1 MKIQLLLLATTCG
14 CLWAITS
21 NAQINV
27 SFLKAGTTFT
37 RPSADSTI
45 FIPIVKRGGSGSFRV
60 KAYLESSTLYSGA
73 FSIVNF
79 SQSLDS
85 LRANDSTTYGARLTV
100 RSNSADTSSGTLTLR
115 ITVVDSAQ
123 QVTADNRQAITTH
136 TININRIPQPRITIP
151 YSFRFAKTQKIQRTR
166 NSQSVSI
173 PIAATLGSYAGD
185 STYELKV
192 VVDRLNTNLLAR
204 EFKIDFY
211 PRKFPQLDPLDSSN
225 NNVYVELSG
234 DSSSLEDKQLT
245 LKFEVYKNGILVPDT
260 AHKLTPSEFRI
271 AKVVNDTLRG
281 FRYLAYVGTNFDLVD
296 GTKAKNLFF
305 ATNVF
310 LPPLKKYSMGM
321 YLSLYGNRTMSRID
335 SLNFQERL
343 TARRDDTSYYSFVRQ
358 GAVKTTTVSDNLG
371 AYVNGLIKL
380 GGASNPSNL
389 IQLYLSPSME
399 FVWRRIEQT
408 GEISR
413 TLYKDTLIVRGPSDQ
428 LPRDQVTK
436 LQTNQFAFNIG
447 FAGFT
452 LVHESK
458 DICMRLFM
466 TAGYSSLYYPGAGKK
481 VNADGTTDSFDLLG
495 AAYEKKW
502 DMFFSGKLWI
512 TEAVTGITLQAEV
525 TNNLRDP
532 RPYYGVTLSKAFNF
546 QNIGKIFQPI
556 IARP

>member
-1 MKIQLLLLATTCG
+1 MKIHFFLLAALCS
-14 CLWAITS
+14 CVWVMTS
-21 NAQINV
+21 SAQINV
-27 SFLKAGTTFT
+27 SFLKSRTAFT
-37 RPSADSTI
+37 RPLTDSSI
-45 FIPIVKRGGSGSFRV
+45 FIPIVKFGGSGGFRV
-60 KAYLESSTLYSGA
+60 RAFLESSTLSSSS
-73 FSIVNF
+73 FSIADF
-79 SQSLDS
+79 SQLLDS
-85 LRANDSTTYGARLTV
+85 LRVNDSTSYGVRLTV
-100 RSNSADTSSGTLTLR
+100 RSNGIDTSSGIMLLR
-115 ITVVDSAQ
+115 IIVGDSAQ

-136 TININRIPQPRITIP
+136 TVNITRIPQPFVRIP
-151 YSFRFAKTQKIQRTR
+151 YSFRFGETQKIERTR
-166 NSQSVSI
+166 NRQSITI
-173 PIAATLGSYAGD
+173 PVVANPGGYAGD
-185 STYELKV
+185 STYELRV
-192 VVDRLNTNLLAR
+192 AVDRLNTNLLAR
-204 EFKIDFY
+204 EFKVDFF

-225 NNVYVELSG
+225 NNVHLELNG
-234 DSSSLEDKQLT
+234 DSLSLEDKLVT
-245 LKFEVYKNGILVPDT
+245 LKFEVYKNGVLVTDT
-260 AHKLTPSEFRI
+260 GNRLTAAEFKI
-271 AKVVNDTLRG
+271 GKFVNDTLKG

-296 GTKAKNLFF
+296 GSKAKNLFF

-310 LPPLKKYSMGM
+310 LPPLKKKSMGM

-343 TARRDDTSYYSFVRQ
+343 TSRRDDTSYYSFVRQ
-358 GAVKTTTVSDNLG
+358 GSVKMTTVSDNLG

-389 IQLYLSPSME
+389 IQVYLSPSME

-408 GEISR
+408 GDISR
-413 TLYKDTLIVRGPSDQ
+413 TLTKDTLVVRGPSDQ

-447 FAGFT
+447 FAGIT
-452 LVHESK
+452 LIHESK

-466 TAGYSSLYYPGAGKK
+466 TTGYSSLYYPGTAKK
-481 VNADGTTDSFDLLG
+481 VNTDGTTDFFDVLG
-495 AAYEKKW
+495 DPYEKKW

-525 TNNLRDP
+525 TNNLRQS